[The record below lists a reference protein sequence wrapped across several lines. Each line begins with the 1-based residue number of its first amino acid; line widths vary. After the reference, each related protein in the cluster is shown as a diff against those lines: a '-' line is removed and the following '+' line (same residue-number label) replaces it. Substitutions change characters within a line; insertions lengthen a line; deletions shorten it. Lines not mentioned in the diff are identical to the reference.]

1 MKPDNEICGVL
12 FKHEKDVYSYWS
24 DFTLT
29 ESEKRLSWVFYQ
41 SMKQKDSQYVE
52 QRESYWMN
60 LKV

>member
-41 SMKQKDSQYVE
+41 NMKQKDSQYVE

>member
-60 LKV
+60 LKI